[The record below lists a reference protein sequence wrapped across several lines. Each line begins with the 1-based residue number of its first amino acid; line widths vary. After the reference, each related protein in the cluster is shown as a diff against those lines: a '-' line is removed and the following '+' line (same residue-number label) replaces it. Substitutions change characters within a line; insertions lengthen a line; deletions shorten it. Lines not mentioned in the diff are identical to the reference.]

1 LLAVVMQAEEKLDMR
16 EEAGGRQSNQAAA
29 PVADELCALGAD

>member
-1 LLAVVMQAEEKLDMR
+1 MQAEEKLDMR

-29 PVADELCALGAD
+29 PVAYELCALGAD